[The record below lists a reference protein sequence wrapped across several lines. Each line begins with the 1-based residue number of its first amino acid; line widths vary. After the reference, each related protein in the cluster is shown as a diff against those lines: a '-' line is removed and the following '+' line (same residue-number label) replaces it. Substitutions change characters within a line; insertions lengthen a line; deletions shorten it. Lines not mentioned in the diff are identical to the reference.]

1 MEIKDIGSIR
11 KELLPELNSFD
22 DHFMMMEKLE
32 TPSLELFKQAEK
44 SWKEIENF
52 EFQKM
57 DIDASFERLI
67 KRI

>member
-1 MEIKDIGSIR
+1 MEIKDINR
-11 KELLPELNSFD
+11 KLLPELNSFD
-22 DHFMMMEKLE
+22 DHFIMIEKLE

-57 DIDASFERLI
+57 DIDASFKNLI